1 LVKNYKKRL
10 LPSGSVRPINT
21 GFQAQMASEIIT
33 LKTAAQ
39 IKVNTLEEEA
49 KLKIQKIMEEAEA
62 QKAEIQRVLKLDKK
76 KVLDECKEQI
86 DLLKKAEKAAQKVA
100 KMKAK
105 MELAIKDAEN
115 ELAGFT
121 QLTIETDS
129 SAESSSSTSVLTD
142 LD

>member
-1 LVKNYKKRL
+1 
-10 LPSGSVRPINT
+10 
-21 GFQAQMASEIIT
+21 MASEIIT